1 MAGKMSEFTEA
12 ILSVLGD
19 VVQAKDKAKEADP
32 VPLMQ
37 ERKVGTDAKQ
47 SYQDMSEF
55 QRQMFLD
62 TNGQE
67 KLLNI
72 ARGGG
77 TFDVL

>member
-19 VVQAKDKAKEADP
+19 VVQAKEADP

-37 ERKVGTDAKQ
+37 ERKVGADAKQ

-77 TFDVL
+77 TFDA

>member
-19 VVQAKDKAKEADP
+19 VVQAKDRASEADP
-32 VPLMQ
+32 VPLMH
-37 ERKVGTDAKQ
+37 ERKVGTDAKK
-47 SYQDMSEF
+47 SYQEMSQF

-67 KLLNI
+67 RLLNM

-77 TFDVL
+77 TFDA

>member
-1 MAGKMSEFTEA
+1 M
-12 ILSVLGD
+12 
-19 VVQAKDKAKEADP
+19 
-32 VPLMQ
+32 
-37 ERKVGTDAKQ
+37 KVGADAKQ

-77 TFDVL
+77 TFDA

>member
-19 VVQAKDKAKEADP
+19 VVQAKEKASEADP
-32 VPLMQ
+32 VPLMH
-37 ERKVGTDAKQ
+37 ERKVGADAKK
-47 SYQDMSEF
+47 SYQEMSQF

-67 KLLNI
+67 RLLNM

-77 TFDVL
+77 TFDA

>member
-19 VVQAKDKAKEADP
+19 VVQAKDRANEADP

-37 ERKVGTDAKQ
+37 ERKVGADAKQ

-77 TFDVL
+77 TFDVQ

>member
-19 VVQAKDKAKEADP
+19 VVQAKDKASEADP
-32 VPLMQ
+32 VPLMH
-37 ERKVGTDAKQ
+37 ERKGGADAKK
-47 SYQDMSEF
+47 SYQEMSQF
-55 QRQMFLD
+55 QRQMFLA

-77 TFDVL
+77 TFDVA